1 MKRPERLSDA
11 TVASWVHQH
20 PDWVVHEDR
29 LIARFAISYNHGI
42 EVLMMVRDNV
52 DEYDHHPRVTLE
64 YRLLTI
70 ELWTHDQGGI
80 TELDLAL
87 AGLFSRAV
95 SAVSS

>member
-1 MKRPERLSDA
+1 MKRPERLSDEA
-11 TVASWVHQH
+11 VSEWVSQH
-20 PDWVVHEDR
+20 EGWVVEDDR
-29 LIARFAISYNHGI
+29 LIARFAISYNHGL
-42 EVLMMVRDNV
+42 EVLMMVRENV
-52 DEYDHHPRVTLE
+52 DEYDHHPRVTVE

-95 SAVSS
+95 SAVSK

>member
-1 MKRPERLSDA
+1 MTRPQRLNDA
-11 TVASWVHQH
+11 TVAQWVSEHG
-20 PDWVVHEDR
+20 DWVVEEDR

-42 EVLMMVRDNV
+42 EVLAMVRDNV

-87 AGLFSRAV
+87 ATLFSRAV
-95 SAVSS
+95 SAVST